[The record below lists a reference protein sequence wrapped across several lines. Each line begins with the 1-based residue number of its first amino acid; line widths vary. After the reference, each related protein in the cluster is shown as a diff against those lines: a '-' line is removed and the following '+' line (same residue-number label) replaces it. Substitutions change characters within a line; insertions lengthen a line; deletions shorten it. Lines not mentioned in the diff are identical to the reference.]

1 MTTVSRCSREGER
14 RWMLPR
20 QTMACALVMIAA
32 VIPVRLV
39 AAQAQLPIP
48 AASYEHL
55 DSLERTALSDTTLE
69 VRFEAVSR
77 IASISLGQGT
87 CAGGLAPS
95 AIRYPGVVSSL
106 SSIYRR
112 SQDDQLRREILA
124 KMLWQA
130 ECAEAVEFLAEAAS
144 EIPEERAPRGGIVV
158 GHERGTSQSG
168 AVSILVAFGPL
179 GESALRH
186 LYDQGSVRDSVARAS
201 LEILAR
207 NGFRWPAHEA
217 TAQDRPPR
225 PLPAHAYTRLDSL
238 ETAALTGATFRSR
251 QHAVSTITSIGLG
264 QGDCVRG
271 TAPQTTEYPGLVSS
285 LASIFRRSE
294 DAELRRSI
302 LGLMGFQAECA
313 EAVAFLT
320 TVAQESPPAPPAGS
334 FVTDEFRNTLQSDA
348 VSLLL
353 SFGDLG
359 EQALRRLHSEGTV
372 RDPFARVL
380 LEKVATNAFER
391 PK

>member
-1 MTTVSRCSREGER
+1 MALR
-14 RWMLPR
+14 R
-20 QTMACALVMIAA
+20 
-32 VIPVRLV
+32 
-39 AAQAQLPIP
+39 
-48 AASYEHL
+48 
-55 DSLERTALSDTTLE
+55 
-69 VRFEAVSR
+69 
-77 IASISLGQGT
+77 
-87 CAGGLAPS
+87 
-95 AIRYPGVVSSL
+95 SSL
-106 SSIYRR
+106 STLLLVVFALAAAVPSRDAS
-112 SQDDQLRREILA
+112 SQQL
-124 KMLWQA
+124 
-130 ECAEAVEFLAEAAS
+130 
-144 EIPEERAPRGGIVV
+144 
-158 GHERGTSQSG
+158 
-168 AVSILVAFGPL
+168 
-179 GESALRH
+179 
-186 LYDQGSVRDSVARAS
+186 
-201 LEILAR
+201 
-207 NGFRWPAHEA
+207 
-217 TAQDRPPR
+217 PPR
-225 PLPAHAYTRLDSL
+225 PSPAVAYQRLDSL
-238 ETAALTGATFRSR
+238 EQAALTGATFRSR

-334 FVTDEFRNTLQSDA
+334 FVTDGFRNTLQSDA